1 MLYIVSYDVVDDS
14 RRTKLAK
21 DLLDYGSRVQYS
33 VFECRMDEGQLSEL
47 KHRVAG
53 LVEEEGSL
61 RIYVICRACE
71 KTIEV
76 LGHGEVMQD
85 KDVYIL

>member
-1 MLYIVSYDVVDDS
+1 MFYIVSYDVVDDA
-14 RRTKLAK
+14 RRTKIAK
-21 DLLDYGSRVQYS
+21 ILLDYGSRVQYS
-33 VFECRMDEGQLSEL
+33 VFECRMEDEQLTEL
-47 KHRVAG
+47 TRRLKG
-53 LVEEEGSL
+53 LVDEEDSL
-61 RIYVICRACE
+61 RIYAICRACE

>member
-1 MLYIVSYDVVDDS
+1 M
-14 RRTKLAK
+14 
-21 DLLDYGSRVQYS
+21 
-33 VFECRMDEGQLSEL
+33 EDEQLSEL
-47 KHRVAG
+47 KRRVEG
-53 LVEEEGSL
+53 LVDEEDSL

-76 LGHGEVMQD
+76 LGHGEVLQD